1 MTSHLFQ
8 TYGRR
13 NIEFV
18 EGNGAKVIDKNGE
31 QYLDFT
37 SGIGVCNLGHCHPTV
52 IKAVEI
58 QLGNIWHISNLFVNS
73 LQEEVA
79 SLLTEDTA
87 LDYVFF
93 CNSGA
98 EANEAALKLARKH
111 TGKSLVVTCQ
121 QSFHGRTFGTM
132 SATGQD
138 KVKEGFGPLLPSFLH
153 TPFNDIQALKEVMT
167 EEVAAIM
174 VEVVQGEGGV
184 ILANPSF
191 LKEIEKLCNEYNALF
206 IIDEVQTGIG
216 RTGTL
221 FAYEQMGIQPDIV
234 TVAKALGNG
243 IPVGAMIGRKELG
256 TSFTAGSHGS
266 TFGGNYIAM
275 TAAKEVLQLIK
286 EPSFFKEVNEKGENV
301 LKKLQDE
308 LQYVECIQ
316 DIRGKG
322 LMIGIECKHEV
333 SNFIEQLEKEGLLV
347 LQAGPNVIRLLP
359 PLIVTNEELEQ
370 AVYMIKKVVCTK
382 NVSII

>member
-1 MTSHLFQ
+1 M
-8 TYGRR
+8 
-13 NIEFV
+13 
-18 EGNGAKVIDKNGE
+18 
-31 QYLDFT
+31 
-37 SGIGVCNLGHCHPTV
+37 
-52 IKAVEI
+52 
-58 QLGNIWHISNLFVNS
+58 
-73 LQEEVA
+73 
-79 SLLTEDTA
+79 
-87 LDYVFF
+87 FF

-153 TPFNDIQALKEVMT
+153 IPFNDIKALEEVMN
-167 EEVAAIM
+167 EEVAAVM

-184 ILANPSF
+184 IPADLSF
-191 LKEIEKLCNEYNALF
+191 LKEIETLCNKFGSLF

-221 FAYEQMGIQPDIV
+221 FAYEQVGIEPDIV

-243 IPVGAMIGRKELG
+243 IPVGAMIGGKELG

-275 TAAKEVLQLIK
+275 AAAKEVLQVSK
-286 EPSFFKEVNEKGENV
+286 KPSFLKEVQEKGEYV
-301 LKKLQDE
+301 LEKLQEE
-308 LQYVECIQ
+308 LQHVGCIQ
-316 DIRGKG
+316 NIRGKG

-333 SNFIEQLEKEGLLV
+333 ASFIEQLENEGLLV

-370 AVYMIKKVVCTK
+370 AVYIIKKVVCTK